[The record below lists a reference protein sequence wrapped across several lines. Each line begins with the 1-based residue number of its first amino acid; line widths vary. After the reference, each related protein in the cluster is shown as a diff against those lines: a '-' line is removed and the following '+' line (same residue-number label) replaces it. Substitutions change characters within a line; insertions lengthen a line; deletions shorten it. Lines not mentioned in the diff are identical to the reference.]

1 MTLLA
6 LLVVAATVMAA
17 AWALHPSWARS
28 GATADP
34 NGSYLHRF
42 FAHLPLRP
50 RHGNGGNGNGTG
62 SGSTELALDDSPVI
76 TPAARDDVDAEDHY
90 LEGFDLRSVAR
101 FAVRFFTCVL
111 AALILATFAL
121 WILASVF
128 GLVGAFERFMRG
140 IGFTDFSFLSIEFL
154 AGVCLVGAAFAI
166 FMVVLTCVAVA
177 LYNVLAYR
185 WEGVRI
191 YVSGPRATS
200 SRSSEGMAS
209 SNGRASSS
217 GASAP
222 PPPKRRK
229 VMARGRS
236 RVRS

>member
-6 LLVVAATVMAA
+6 VVVVAATVMAA
-17 AWALHPSWARS
+17 AWALHPS
-28 GATADP
+28 
-34 NGSYLHRF
+34 F
-42 FAHLPLRP
+42 EHLPQF
-50 RHGNGGNGNGTG
+50 
-62 SGSTELALDDSPVI
+62 
-76 TPAARDDVDAEDHY
+76 PAARDDIVAQDHYPTEDHY

-121 WILASVF
+121 WILASLL

-140 IGFTDFSFLSIEFL
+140 IGFTDFGFLSIELL
-154 AGVCLVGAAFAI
+154 AGVCLIGAAFSI
-166 FMVVLTCVAVA
+166 FMVVLTCVAAA

-191 YVSGPRATS
+191 YVSGPRTAAPTTVS
-200 SRSSEGMAS
+200 SDGESAP
-209 SNGRASSS
+209 
-217 GASAP
+217 AP
-222 PPPKRRK
+222 PPPRRR
-229 VMARGRS
+229 VLARGGR